1 MRPVLDVDL
10 GGIALRSPVMA
21 ASGCLRSIRDIH
33 GLVDVRRL
41 GAIASVSV
49 TASAVAG
56 SAGPRVAETPSGLL
70 HATGHQNP
78 GVDVFL
84 EQELPVLARTGVPLF
99 ASVGG
104 ASLEEYLRVGT
115 ALAEAPGVVA
125 LEVNLACPSAERG
138 GALFAH
144 RPDHAAEIVGAVARS
159 VRAPVFAKLS
169 GDVADIVD
177 VAGACVQAGAH
188 GLTLIGAMPGMGVAP
203 EARSPRLGSVTGWV
217 SGPAIRPMAVRA
229 VFLVSRAFPD
239 LPIIGV
245 GGVADA
251 SSAVEFLL
259 AGAWAVQVGTAMLVD
274 PDAPL
279 EITKGILAYLRRH
292 RIADPTQV
300 RVSLRPARPVVEG
313 GPS

>member
-1 MRPVLDVDL
+1 M
-10 GGIALRSPVMA
+10 RSPVMA
-21 ASGCLRSIRDIH
+21 ASGCLRSIRDVH

-49 TASAVAG
+49 TAQPVAG

-70 HATGHQNP
+70 HDTGHQNP
-78 GVDVFL
+78 GLDVFL
-84 EQELPVLARTGVPLF
+84 AQELPVLARTRVPVF

-104 ASLEEYLRVGT
+104 ATLEEYLRVGT

-144 RPDHAAEIVGAVARS
+144 RSDHAAEVVGAVARS
-159 VRAPVFAKLS
+159 TRLPVFAKLT

-177 VAGACVQAGAH
+177 IAGACIQAGAH
-188 GLTLIGAMPGMGVAP
+188 GLTLIGSIPGMGIAP
-203 EARSPRLGSVTGWV
+203 ASRSPRLGAVTGWV
-217 SGPAIRPMAVRA
+217 SGPAIRPVAVRA

-239 LPIIGV
+239 VPIIGV

-279 EITKGILAYLRRH
+279 EITKGIIGYLRRH
-292 RIADPTQV
+292 KIADPSQL
-300 RVSLRPARPVVEG
+300 RLALRPARPAADG
-313 GPS
+313 GSS